1 MKRAFI
7 IIASLF
13 IALAAY
19 AQTQSPAKP
28 ESPHLSFKGVPI
40 DGTLRAYTDTMKSA
54 GFTYMTTQD
63 GTALLKGDFAAYKG
77 CIIGVSTLK
86 KMDLVS
92 TIGVIFPEQDTWSG
106 LYGNY
111 TFLKDML
118 TKKYGKP
125 SDEVER
131 FDSYSEPRDDGSRM
145 TQVQLD
151 KCKYYTIFST
161 PKGDIELSI
170 QHNGVTSC
178 FVLLKYYDKI
188 NTNAVQEDAMNDL

>member
-1 MKRAFI
+1 MTP
-7 IIASLF
+7 S
-13 IALAAY
+13 
-19 AQTQSPAKP
+19 KP
-28 ESPHLSFKGVPI
+28 ESQHLSFKGVPI
-40 DGTLRAYTDTMKSA
+40 DGTLKAYIDAMKSA

-63 GTALLKGDFAAYKG
+63 GIALLKGDFAGYNG

-92 TIGVIFPEQDTWSG
+92 AVGVIFPELDTWLG
-106 LYGNY
+106 LYDNY
-111 TFLKDML
+111 IFLKDML

-145 TQVQLD
+145 TQVWLD

-161 PKGDIELSI
+161 PKGNIELSI
-170 QHNGVTSC
+170 EHNNVTSC

-188 NTNAVQEDAMNDL
+188 NTNAIQEDAMNDL